1 MKSPN
6 IVDAWLDRI
15 ESSLQRSSMTVGSFL
30 ALILAGAFLLGLM
43 WARAISESTDG
54 VTTST
59 GGRVGLFALIIVLG
73 VGLSLRRLLLFNRA
87 VLTIIPGL
95 ITATFVIVAGFLFAT
110 GRLDAAYALYGGLQ
124 VLRSDKLFSDSHWVL
139 SWFECDFCPRW
150 DPHYGPPLAL
160 LEPLTAGSIGLS
172 WLYPVGIFFTLLT
185 LLSIFVLARSS
196 HPVGKWLLIAAAA
209 SPAWLLLVDRA
220 HPDIAIL
227 AFCVGGLYLVSK
239 RPGLLSWSLFA
250 TGLWVLGT
258 IKYFPFAMGAL
269 LLLAIGVRHG
279 WLVVVGFLTAS
290 LGYVAV
296 VWDSYRRTSEFIA
309 NAVPILGDFPAYGRI
324 QVLDLVVGLD
334 ASPPAQI
341 TVVGL
346 LVLLVMAG
354 SILGYGTTRPPEQ
367 TRIQL
372 FVGSLAIAGAIAFLG
387 KTLWAG
393 FGFMY
398 AGAFLLLAVPA
409 IQTASRKH
417 MLHNG
422 MHAAAALLLLIAIYS
437 AYNTLLATIAGSA
450 FAGFALGSGLRIA
463 QVVWLDRQRDGHEI
477 VNKKRV

>member
-1 MKSPN
+1 MKISN
-6 IVDAWLDRI
+6 IVAGWLDRMDRTM
-15 ESSLQRSSMTVGSFL
+15 QRRSVTAGTFL
-30 ALILAGAFLLGLM
+30 ALIFAGACLLGLM
-43 WARAISESTDG
+43 WLRAISDSADG

-73 VGLSLRRLLLFNRA
+73 VGLSLRRLLLLNRA
-87 VLTIIPGL
+87 VLDFVPGVV
-95 ITATFVIVAGFLFAT
+95 TAAFVIVAGFLFST

-124 VLRSDKLFSDSHWVL
+124 VLRSDKLFSDSHWAL

-172 WLYPVGIFFTLLT
+172 WLYPVGILFTLLA
-185 LLSIFVLARSS
+185 LISIFVLARSS
-196 HPVGKWLLIAAAA
+196 HPAGKWLLIAASA

-220 HPDIAIL
+220 HPDIPIL
-227 AFCVGGLYLVSK
+227 AFCVGGLYLVSR
-239 RPGLLSWSLFA
+239 RPSLLTWSLFA

-269 LLLAIGVRHG
+269 LLLALGVRRG
-279 WLVVVGFLTAS
+279 WLVVAGFLVAS
-290 LGYVAV
+290 LGYVAI

-309 NAVPILGDFPAYGRI
+309 NTIPILGDFPAYGRI
-324 QVLDLVVGLD
+324 QTLDLVVGLD
-334 ASPPAQI
+334 ASPTSQLI
-341 TVVGL
+341 VVGL
-346 LVLLVMAG
+346 LIFLVLAG
-354 SILGYGTTRPPEQ
+354 GALGYGITTPPEQ
-367 TRIQL
+367 TRNQI
-372 FVGSLAIAGAIAFLG
+372 FVGSLAIAGAIAFIG

-398 AGAFLLLAVPA
+398 AGAFLLLAVPV

-417 MLHNG
+417 ALHNG

-437 AYNTLLATIAGSA
+437 AYNTVLATIAGSA
-450 FAGFALGSGLRIA
+450 FAGFALGSGLQIA
-463 QVVWLDRQRDGHEI
+463 QAVWRERQRDSHEI
-477 VNKKRV
+477 ANKKSV